1 MDVYSW
7 SLPLTDYG
15 DRWKSGR
22 RLLHEFLNIRA
33 VKDYDSQQY
42 HHSRD
47 FILRLSESP
56 EDLWDHMKLWVLVL
70 SCPPNR
76 LLT

>member
-7 SLPLTDYG
+7 SLIPADYG

-33 VKDYDSQQY
+33 VENYDSQQY

-56 EDLWDHMKLWVLVL
+56 ENLWDHVKL
-70 SCPPNR
+70 
-76 LLT
+76 

>member
-1 MDVYSW
+1 MDAYSW
-7 SLPLTDYG
+7 ALTPADYG

-33 VKDYDSQQY
+33 VKDYDNQQY
-42 HHSRD
+42 YNSRD

-56 EDLWDHMKLWVLVL
+56 EDLWDHVKL
-70 SCPPNR
+70 
-76 LLT
+76 